1 MLICKVWNVEAI
13 HHWFPVVPRPF
24 ACVCVC
30 GGGGGG
36 GSYNLF
42 SHARDSQEKLGIWI
56 CVDTFRILDC
66 SLSLYVRIHT
76 CTTD

>member
-1 MLICKVWNVEAI
+1 MLIWNVEAI

-24 ACVCVC
+24 ACVCVG

-42 SHARDSQEKLGIWI
+42 SHARDSQEKN
-56 CVDTFRILDC
+56 LDMC
-66 SLSLYVRIHT
+66 GYFPYT
-76 CTTD
+76 